1 MFIAMRA
8 NANPSS
14 RGATCFK
21 RWSDRPPGSLRFYGP
36 SEIYYQRRAIN
47 ISSLRQCA
55 ALVFVAILLGA
66 GAPAALAQAKPD
78 KDYLVYVLSEA
89 ADKISLI
96 RFGPGGARLESE
108 IPTGD
113 MPVDIDGPHGI
124 AIARDKQFYY
134 VSLAHGRPFGSIWK
148 YSTKDNRVLGHTTL
162 GLFPATMDLSAD
174 GSLLWVVNFNL
185 HGDMVP
191 SSVSVV
197 ATEPM
202 LEVTRIQTCAMPHG
216 SRLNPQ
222 GTKHYS
228 ACMMDEMLVEIDT
241 QTLKVSRHFLL
252 TRGREMG
259 MDGAPTSAR
268 SQTAVMGGMK
278 SESSRQPQATGAG
291 HMDMGGH
298 GMEPP
303 KAGDVS
309 CSPTW
314 AQPSVTGSS
323 IFVACNKS
331 SEIVE
336 VDAAKWKVTR
346 RIPARPGVYNL
357 AVTKDGTRLLT
368 TNKRDQSVSVIDLKS
383 GQELARIPTRRK
395 VLHGVVVSPDDRYA
409 FVSVEG
415 VGSEPGTV
423 EIIDLAAL
431 KIVASVDVAEE
442 AAGIDFFRTE
452 PAK

>member
-1 MFIAMRA
+1 MRLTKRIFHLI
-8 NANPSS
+8 NPRS
-14 RGATCFK
+14 RSVQSPARGPYA
-21 RWSDRPPGSLRFYGP
+21 GSPRGMVVFRLPTQAKVFTRNF
-36 SEIYYQRRAIN
+36 
-47 ISSLRQCA
+47 
-55 ALVFVAILLGA
+55 ALVFVTFFGTV
-66 GAPAALAQAKPD
+66 APALAQSKPD

-96 RFGPGGARLESE
+96 RFGPGGARLEHE
-108 IPTGD
+108 VPTGD
-113 MPVDIDGPHGI
+113 MPIDIDGPHGI
-124 AIARDKQFYY
+124 AISRDKSFYY
-134 VSLAHGRPFGSIWK
+134 VSLAHGRPFGSVWK
-148 YSTKDNRVLGHTTL
+148 YSTKDDHVMGQTTL
-162 GLFPATMDLSAD
+162 GFFPATMDLSAD

-197 ATEPM
+197 ATDPM
-202 LEVTRIQTCAMPHG
+202 LEVARITTCAMPHG
-216 SRLNPQ
+216 SRLNLQ

-228 ACMMDEMLVEIDT
+228 ACMMDDMLVEIDT
-241 QTLKVSRHFLL
+241 QTLKVSRYFLL
-252 TRGREMG
+252 TKGHEMG
-259 MDGAPTSAR
+259 MKGAPVTTGTKTS
-268 SQTAVMGGMK
+268 GMREMK
-278 SESSRQPQATGAG
+278 ADSKGQQVAGPSR

-303 KAGDVS
+303 KAGDIS

-314 AQPSVTGSS
+314 AQPSITGSS

-331 SEIVE
+331 DEIVE
-336 VDAAKWKVTR
+336 VDAAEWKVTR

-383 GQELARIPTRRK
+383 GHELARIPTRRK

-423 EIIDLAAL
+423 EIIDLADL
-431 KIVASVDVAEE
+431 KTVASLDVAEQ
-442 AAGIDFFRTE
+442 AAGIDFLRNE
-452 PAK
+452 PVK

>member
-1 MFIAMRA
+1 MRLVTIRR
-8 NANPSS
+8 SS
-14 RGATCFK
+14 RNFL
-21 RWSDRPPGSLRFYGP
+21 RSLVFVLCDSVTLWLTAG
-36 SEIYYQRRAIN
+36 II
-47 ISSLRQCA
+47 
-55 ALVFVAILLGA
+55 ALVFVATFVETGV
-66 GAPAALAQAKPD
+66 PTVLAQAKPD

-89 ADKISLI
+89 ADKISLV
-96 RFGPGGARLESE
+96 RFGPGGARIEHE
-108 IPTGD
+108 VPTGD
-113 MPVDIDGPHGI
+113 MPIDIDGPHGI
-124 AIARDKQFYY
+124 AIARDQQFYY
-134 VSLAHGRPFGSIWK
+134 VSLAHGRPFGSVWK
-148 YSTKDNRVLGHTTL
+148 YSTKDDRVMGQTTL
-162 GLFPATMDLSAD
+162 GFFPATMDLSAD

-202 LEVTRIQTCAMPHG
+202 LEVARITTCAMPHG

-228 ACMMDEMLVEIDT
+228 ACMMDDMLVEIDT
-241 QTLKVSRHFLL
+241 QTLKVSRYFLL
-252 TRGREMG
+252 TKGREMG
-259 MDGAPTSAR
+259 MNGAPVSAGTKTGAMDNLKSGSKRPQPANSAR
-268 SQTAVMGGMK
+268 
-278 SESSRQPQATGAG
+278 

-303 KAGDVS
+303 KPGDVS

-314 AQPSVTGSS
+314 AQPSIDGSS

-336 VDAAKWKVTR
+336 VDAARWKVKR
-346 RIPARPGVYNL
+346 RIPARAGVYNL

-368 TNKRDQSVSVIDLKS
+368 TNKRDQSVSVIDLKT
-383 GQELARIPTRRK
+383 GLELARIPTRRK

-431 KIVASVDVAEE
+431 KIVASLDVAEE